1 MELFTKSQGLQH
13 IAEDIFHILDKKCL
27 LDCKLVNKSWMS
39 IMNRQTFWLK
49 HGLKKLI
56 SEVELIIDLIFG
68 KLEQQAVLDNEQ
80 SFKSWEMLVEEIEED
95 QTYENFTNL
104 LIKMFYQTQT
114 NVSYGNYCRQ
124 YKIYIEYFYKNIF
137 IFFSENGPK

>member
-49 HGLKKLI
+49 RGLKKLI

-68 KLEQQAVLDNEQ
+68 KLEQAVLDNEQ
-80 SFKSWEMLVEEIEED
+80 SFKSWEMLGEIEED

-104 LIKMFYQTQT
+104 LIKMFKQT
-114 NVSYGNYCRQ
+114 GNYCRQ
-124 YKIYIEYFYKNIF
+124 CRIYIEYFYKEIL
-137 IFFSENGPK
+137 IFFRKWTKMI

>member
-49 HGLKKLI
+49 RGLKKLI

-68 KLEQQAVLDNEQ
+68 KLEQAVLDNEQ
-80 SFKSWEMLVEEIEED
+80 SFKSWEMLGEIEED

-104 LIKMFYQTQT
+104 LIKMFNQT
-114 NVSYGNYCRQ
+114 GNYCQ
-124 YKIYIEYFYKNIF
+124 QCQIYIEYILL
-137 IFFSENGPK
+137 

>member
-49 HGLKKLI
+49 RGLKKLI

-68 KLEQQAVLDNEQ
+68 KLEQAVLDNEQ
-80 SFKSWEMLVEEIEED
+80 SFKSWEMLGEIEED
-95 QTYENFTNL
+95 QAYENFTNL
-104 LIKMFYQTQT
+104 LIKMFNQT
-114 NVSYGNYCRQ
+114 GNYCGQ
-124 YKIYIEYFYKNIF
+124 CQIYIEYFYKEIL
-137 IFFSENGPK
+137 IFFRKWTKMI

>member
-49 HGLKKLI
+49 CGLKKLI

-68 KLEQQAVLDNEQ
+68 KLEQAVLDNEQ
-80 SFKSWEMLVEEIEED
+80 SFKSWEMLGEIEED
-95 QTYENFTNL
+95 QAYENFTNL
-104 LIKMFYQTQT
+104 LIKMFNQT
-114 NVSYGNYCRQ
+114 GNYCGQ
-124 YKIYIEYFYKNIF
+124 CQIYIEYFYKEIL
-137 IFFSENGPK
+137 IFFRKWTKMI

>member
-49 HGLKKLI
+49 RGLKKLI

-68 KLEQQAVLDNEQ
+68 KLEQAVLDNEQ
-80 SFKSWEMLVEEIEED
+80 SFKSWEMLGEIEED
-95 QTYENFTNL
+95 QAYENFTNL
-104 LIKMFYQTQT
+104 LIKMFNQT
-114 NVSYGNYCRQ
+114 GNYCGQ
-124 YKIYIEYFYKNIF
+124 CQIYIEYFYKEIL